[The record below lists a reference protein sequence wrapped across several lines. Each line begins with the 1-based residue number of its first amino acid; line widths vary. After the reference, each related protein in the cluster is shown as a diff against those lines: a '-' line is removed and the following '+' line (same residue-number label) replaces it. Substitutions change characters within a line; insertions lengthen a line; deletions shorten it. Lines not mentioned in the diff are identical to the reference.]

1 MARRATCR
9 GEMHQAGRF
18 RGSRRMERRRTLMR
32 GLVLGLGAIALTIG
46 ARWAIARRPLE
57 IQRARRIASY
67 ERWAV
72 EFREYARFHAPVT
85 ETANRR
91 EILDHADWFEAQAK
105 RLREVGRYDPAAEQQ
120 VFNRYFLAHPN
131 LGSYEEAV
139 GKVL

>member
-1 MARRATCR
+1 
-9 GEMHQAGRF
+9 
-18 RGSRRMERRRTLMR
+18 MR